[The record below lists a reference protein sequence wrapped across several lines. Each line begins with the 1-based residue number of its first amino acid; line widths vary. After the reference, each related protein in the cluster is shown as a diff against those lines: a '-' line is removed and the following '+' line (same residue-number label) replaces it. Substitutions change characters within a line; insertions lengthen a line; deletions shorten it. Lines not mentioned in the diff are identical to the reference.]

1 MKISVKST
9 AGLFVV
15 NTYLGILLEAAVV
28 QSARNTRST
37 EVLAQRGTFKTQ
49 NSDRLI
55 SPLCVEN
62 EMRPKIFR

>member
-9 AGLFVV
+9 VGLFVV
-15 NTYLGILLEAAVV
+15 NIYLSILLEAAAV

-37 EVLAQRGTFKTQ
+37 EVLAQTGTFKAQ
-49 NSDRLI
+49 NSGRLI